1 MYELETMRNEKSRP
15 VAKFY
20 NGILTLNRFSYCD
33 VLEIIFCIVMS
44 FCYIFKYPWVKE
56 ANFLYSL
63 TLNYFSNHVTL
74 KMMQSKEK
82 M

>member
-20 NGILTLNRFSYCD
+20 NGLMTLNRFRYCD

-44 FCYIFKYPWVKE
+44 FCFEIALGERSY
-56 ANFLYSL
+56 FLYSL
-63 TLNYFSNHVTL
+63 TLIQFSNHVTL

-82 M
+82 KC

>member
-44 FCYIFKYPWVKE
+44 FCYFEIALGERSY
-56 ANFLYSL
+56 FLYSL
-63 TLNYFSNHVTL
+63 TLNYFSNHATL
-74 KMMQSKEK
+74 KMMQSEGR
-82 M
+82 